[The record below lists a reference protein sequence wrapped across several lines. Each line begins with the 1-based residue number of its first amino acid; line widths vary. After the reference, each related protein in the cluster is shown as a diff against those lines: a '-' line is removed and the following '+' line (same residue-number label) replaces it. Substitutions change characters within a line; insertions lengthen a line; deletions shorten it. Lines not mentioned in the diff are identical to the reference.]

1 MINALVFL
9 HKNSHLLGMT
19 EETLG
24 PAEPELILQP
34 KDRDVQDVSDEEE
47 EMYSEV
53 VDLEANSGSD
63 EDTDDNDSS
72 D

>member
-1 MINALVFL
+1 
-9 HKNSHLLGMT
+9 MT

-24 PAEPELILQP
+24 HAKPELILQP

-47 EMYSEV
+47 EVYSEV
-53 VDLEANSGSD
+53 VELEGNSGSD
-63 EDTDDNDSS
+63 EDTDGNDSS